1 MYSLQ
6 AFSFSA
12 MYSDKSL
19 DIVCANREEFDV
31 WTTALQVSTYCCAE
45 FHLFLRLWSMAT
57 QTQMP
62 YNRLVLECLGQ
73 LSVL

>member
-1 MYSLQ
+1 MVRLRLCSRRASYLNMRYFTSYWYHVTCSLQ

-31 WTTALQVSTYCCAE
+31 WTYALQVGY
-45 FHLFLRLWSMAT
+45 
-57 QTQMP
+57 
-62 YNRLVLECLGQ
+62 
-73 LSVL
+73 